1 MKDEELSNFFLAV
14 VEACDIITSSDSK
27 LFRGFKHFDDHD
39 CYAFLRQVQ
48 KIHSIH
54 GISWYSL

>member
-1 MKDEELSNFFLAV
+1 MKDEELSNVFLAV

-27 LFRGFKHFDDHD
+27 LFRGFKHFDDDD

-54 GISWYSL
+54 